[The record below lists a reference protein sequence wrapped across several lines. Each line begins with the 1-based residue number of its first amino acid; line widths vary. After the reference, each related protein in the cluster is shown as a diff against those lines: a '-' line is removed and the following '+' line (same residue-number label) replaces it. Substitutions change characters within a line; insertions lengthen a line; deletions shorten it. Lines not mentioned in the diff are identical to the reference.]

1 MSISPNVPSPQES
14 YHYEGGGTPRWITIL
29 FAVVIAGVGAMAYAG
44 YSAQSHLQQE
54 VTKAQDQNK
63 ILTAQLDQANTR
75 LAELKGQMD
84 VTSQKIGMT
93 QAELA
98 DARSR
103 AEAIRKQQTASDQKL
118 SEKIAQAQKESEAQI
133 GAVATDVT
141 GAKKDIESTRTDLE
155 ATKSKLDRATGDM
168 GVMSGLIARNH
179 DDLEELKRRG
189 DRNYFEF
196 TIQRAKTP
204 QHVGPVQIALN
215 KTDSKKSKYTITVL
229 ADDKSIE
236 KKDRTAGEPVQFYV
250 KGSARTAPLRNR
262 GVRREQEYHHWLPVH
277 AEGRQQ
283 RAGGSRGGGAC
294 ETLTKFYW
302 AEDIPR
308 LSCRG
313 TVINKPCSTH

>member
-29 FAVVIAGVGAMAYAG
+29 FAVVIAGVAAMAYAG
-44 YSAQSHLQQE
+44 YSAQTHLQQE

-63 ILTAQLDQANTR
+63 ILTAQLDQANSR

-103 AEAIRKQQTASDQKL
+103 AESIRKAQTASDQKL

-168 GVMSGLIARNH
+168 GVMSGLIAHNH

-189 DRNYFEF
+189 DRNYYEF
-196 TIQRAKTP
+196 TVQKAKTP
-204 QHVGPVQIALN
+204 QRVGPVQMSLN
-215 KTDSKKSKYTITVL
+215 KADTKKSKYTMTVL
-229 ADDKSIE
+229 VDDKAIE
-236 KKDRTAGEPVQFYV
+236 KRDKTAGEPVQFYV
-250 KGSARTAPLRNR
+250 KGSARTTPYEIVVFDVGKNAITGYLSTPK
-262 GVRREQEYHHWLPVH
+262 E
-277 AEGRQQ
+277 
-283 RAGGSRGGGAC
+283 GGAAPAAAAPAA
-294 ETLTKFYW
+294 TTP
-302 AEDIPR
+302 A
-308 LSCRG
+308 
-313 TVINKPCSTH
+313 KP

>member
-14 YHYEGGGTPRWITIL
+14 YNYEGGGTPRWITIL
-29 FAVVIAGVGAMAYAG
+29 FAVVIAGVGAIAYAG

-103 AEAIRKQQTASDQKL
+103 AEAIRKAQTASDTKL
-118 SEKIAQAQKESEAQI
+118 SEKIAQAQKESEQQI

-141 GAKKDIESTRTDLE
+141 GAKKDIEATRTDLE
-155 ATKSKLDRATGDM
+155 ATKSKLERANGDM
-168 GVMSGLIARNH
+168 GVMSGLIAHNH

-189 DRNYFEF
+189 DRNYYEF
-196 TIQRAKTP
+196 TVQKAKTP
-204 QHVGPVQIALN
+204 QRVGPVQMSLN
-215 KTDSKKSKYTITVL
+215 KTDPKKSKYTLTVL
-229 ADDKSIE
+229 VDDKAIE
-236 KKDRTAGEPVQFYV
+236 KRDKTAGEPVQFYV
-250 KGSARTAPLRNR
+250 KGSARTTPYEIVVFDVGKNQLTGYLSTPKDASGTPAAAPAAA
-262 GVRREQEYHHWLPVH
+262 P
-277 AEGRQQ
+277 A
-283 RAGGSRGGGAC
+283 
-294 ETLTKFYW
+294 
-302 AEDIPR
+302 
-308 LSCRG
+308 
-313 TVINKPCSTH
+313 KP